1 MAKTKTGVKTE
12 TELELEERLYPL
24 EAVQA
29 AAYAFTDRAYARVE
43 TAGEGRL
50 RVVLAFKPATSAAA
64 RAALAG
70 ELRNEL
76 LHQALRHKVSQANQ
90 KIREFIVTKALVS
103 ALPASAKVASA
114 EEPCKEC
121 TTGPD
126 GAPGSAAA
134 HAPLDAELEGE
145 IDRLLKEIDS
155 GSGADDPLGVTSS
168 WEEKFGPAGEAQGDA
183 KKEGAA

>member
-1 MAKTKTGVKTE
+1 MAKIKINPKTE
-12 TELELEERLYPL
+12 TVLEVEDRLYPL

-50 RVVLAFKPATSAAA
+50 RVVLAFKPATPTAT
-64 RAALAG
+64 REALAG

-76 LHQALRHKVSQANQ
+76 LHQALRHKVSQSNQ

-103 ALPASAKVASA
+103 ALPFAANGMKA

-121 TTGPD
+121 TDATP
-126 GAPGSAAA
+126 GASSAPAA
-134 HAPLDAELEGE
+134 APLDAELEGE
-145 IDRLLKEIDS
+145 IDRLLKEID
-155 GSGADDPLGVTSS
+155 GGGNGDPLGVTSS
-168 WEEKFGPAGEAQGDA
+168 WEEKYGPTGETQDDA